1 MAFKLRASKFGNN
14 PMRKNFPHVFK
25 KVDEF
30 GEYINDAGT
39 PVKDPAAPPQPRAKS
54 RLRDKIDAGRVR
66 RKTRK
71 AKKLTN
77 KAANLRDSA
86 ANDPRSRRRADRLER
101 RATNKEKRAGLK
113 ESQAKNIAAGK
124 DKMANVTD
132 DRTTMQALRGGK
144 NVTFGDKGRKGE
156 KTKTKAVIGD
166 VAPEN
171 KAKKPVVNNNMSF
184 SQAFRAARNAGQKE
198 FTWKGKRYHT
208 RTKSEDAKSKNVSSK
223 TKGMTKEKYN
233 KMSPE
238 EKAKFAME
246 DAFKMTS
253 PNKIDL
259 NFSGGQKAKSER
271 DATAKREFL
280 KKWNNMTAEEK
291 AKVPKPVRQLY
302 GV

>member
-1 MAFKLRASKFGNN
+1 
-14 PMRKNFPHVFK
+14 MRKNFPHVFK

-54 RLRDKIDAGRVR
+54 RLREKIDAGRVR

-71 AKKLTN
+71 AQKLRD

-86 ANDPRSRRRADRLER
+86 ANDPRSRKRADRLER

-156 KTKTKAVIGD
+156 KVKTKAVIGD

-171 KAKKPVVNNNMSF
+171 KTTKPEKKSVVNDKMTF
-184 SQAFRAARNAGQKE
+184 SEAYRAQRNANKKAGIAHYGDKAGY
-198 FTWKGKRYHT
+198 FTWRGKTYSTESR
-208 RTKSEDAKSKNVSSK
+208 S
-223 TKGMTKEKYN
+223 
-233 KMSPE
+233 
-238 EKAKFAME
+238 EKAKR
-246 DAFKMTS
+246 TGS
-253 PNKIDL
+253 PNKLDDKTSYAEAR
-259 NFSGGQKAKSER
+259 NER
-271 DATAKREFL
+271 ARL
-280 KKWNNMTAEEK
+280 KKEREDKRKKSTSFVDK
-291 AKVPKPVRQLY
+291 TSIDYKKSQL
-302 GV
+302 GL